1 MNDFLVKI
9 KNLSLITIIASVII
23 GMVLLIKPD
32 EALQFVSL
40 VCGITVLLLGIGCW
54 ITYFAKNNSI
64 FMAVVGTLAL
74 IVGIVVCVKYKSIIS
89 ILLFIFGIFLIISGV
104 IDFISALDAKRND
117 MSSWVV
123 SLVMSLAIVVA
134 GIVVTVNPFSSIVF
148 VTRLLGG
155 ALIVYAVMDLICLIQ
170 IRKIAKL
177 TTVND
182 PDVDEVDITG
192 NDIEI

>member
-1 MNDFLVKI
+1 MNDFLLKI

-23 GMVLLIKPD
+23 GIVLLIRPD

-40 VCGITVLLLGIGCW
+40 VCGITILLLGVGCW
-54 ITYFAKNNSI
+54 ITFFAKNNSV
-64 FMAVVGTLAL
+64 FMAIMGTLAL

-104 IDFISALDAKRND
+104 IDFISAIDAKRND
-117 MSSWVV
+117 MTSWVV
-123 SLVMSLAIVVA
+123 SLIMSLVIIVA

-155 ALIVYAVMDLICLIQ
+155 ALIVYAVMDLICFIQ

-177 TTVND
+177 TTVDD
-182 PDVDEVDITG
+182 PGVDEVDITE
-192 NDIEI
+192 NDIES

>member
-1 MNDFLVKI
+1 MNGFLMKI

-23 GMVLLIKPD
+23 GMVLLIRPD

-54 ITYFAKNNSI
+54 VTYFAKNNSI

-104 IDFISALDAKRND
+104 IDFISAIDAKRND

-123 SLVMSLAIVVA
+123 SLVMALAIVVA
-134 GIVVTVNPFSSIVF
+134 GIVITVNPFSSIVF

-155 ALIVYAVMDLICLIQ
+155 ALIVYAVMDLICLVQ

-177 TTVND
+177 TMVND